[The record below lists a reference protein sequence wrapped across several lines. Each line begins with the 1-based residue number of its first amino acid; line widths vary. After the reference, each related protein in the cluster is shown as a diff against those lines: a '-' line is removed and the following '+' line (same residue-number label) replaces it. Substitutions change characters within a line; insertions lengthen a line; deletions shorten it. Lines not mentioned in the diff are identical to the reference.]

1 MNNRYSEH
9 RFVSFGRSAGF
20 TLIELMITVAI
31 IAILVSI
38 AFPSYNNQMVKS
50 RRADA
55 QREVVSYAQSLERW
69 FTTNGTYLNAAG
81 TACGVAYSGATQYY
95 DVASGTVCTATTFAI
110 TANPV
115 TSGPQSSDGTLTL
128 NQTGARGGSV
138 NSGNWKY

>member
-1 MNNRYSEH
+1 M
-9 RFVSFGRSAGF
+9 VSRISRGFGRFRRTEGF

-31 IAILVSI
+31 VAILVSI

-69 FTTNGTYLNAAG
+69 FTTNGTYLDSAG

-95 DVASGTVCTATTFAI
+95 GVAGACAATTFTI
-110 TANPV
+110 TATPV

-128 NQTGARGGSV
+128 DQTGARGGSV